1 MFAQGLPGN
10 LGDRAAMLA
19 DVPAS
24 ESLAGGNCPVAT
36 VAISGD
42 AKGDQSVGSPEV
54 KASEREANNSAGC
67 SKGEPISPEMVD
79 IGSAEPLVSRR
90 RQALVAKELGICSD
104 RLPGDVGDDM
114 LRRNGQRK
122 HGTTHRWPRPVA
134 TTSLPPRLR
143 QLLRPPTRQ
152 PLRGR
157 GEATAQPHV
166 GARSSRGALG
176 DSPGS
181 RRRITLRK
189 VASARERSH
198 TGIAE
203 RGSQCIPHA
212 SAGQCY

>member
-1 MFAQGLPGN
+1 
-10 LGDRAAMLA
+10 MLA

-24 ESLAGGNCPVAT
+24 ESPAGGDCPVAT

-42 AKGDQSVGSPEV
+42 GKGDQSVGSPEV

-122 HGTTHRWPRPVA
+122 HGTTHRWPRPA
-134 TTSLPPRLR
+134 MAGTARAAHITCHAGKLRRAGEWGGWGRLSVDR
-143 QLLRPPTRQ
+143 TGQKNPIGSEGPW
-152 PLRGR
+152 GR
-157 GEATAQPHV
+157 AAEA
-166 GARSSRGALG
+166 ARMAVHHRADGF
-176 DSPGS
+176 D
-181 RRRITLRK
+181 
-189 VASARERSH
+189 
-198 TGIAE
+198 AE
-203 RGSQCIPHA
+203 RREHAATGCTKGGSKLSDVDVNAAQE
-212 SAGQCY
+212 GLV